1 MQQSPFSLSGQINM
15 LINAVADIDR
25 KQAIFTE
32 EKKNSYETRRKG
44 LKREQTKLEQQY
56 KDEIIDFLRKKPRS
70 KTTEIS
76 KYLDNER
83 SLIFKRLRKLEV
95 DGVVLRI
102 ANGNI
107 LRWELMK

>member
-1 MQQSPFSLSGQINM
+1 MTIQLPGIFEQLHM
-15 LINAVADIDR
+15 
-25 KQAIFTE
+25 IFTE

-107 LRWELMK
+107 LRWELIK